1 MKKLILLLLYLL
13 GLFIYSN
20 AQTNGF
26 KLGVGLNSNLS
37 YNIGFGGYK
46 IIKNTNNKLLLGFDL
61 FISPK
66 MFKKDKI
73 DTASFYYM
81 LDGRGEEK
89 QINLFTT
96 INLGYKI
103 LNEFNIF
110 ITSGIGTER
119 VYVIKL
125 KEDFFRNKYYSR
137 EREVRKKFIIG
148 TQITYNPKLLNN
160 LGIII
165 GVNNI
170 NSIILG
176 INWKY

>member
-1 MKKLILLLLYLL
+1 MKKLILLLYIL
-13 GLFIYSN
+13 GLFVYSN
-20 AQTNGF
+20 AQTNNF
-26 KLGVGLNSNLS
+26 KLGISLNSS
-37 YNIGFGGYK
+37 ICFGFGGYK

-73 DTASFYYM
+73 DTSSFYYI

-103 LNEFNIF
+103 SNKFNIF
-110 ITSGIGTER
+110 ITPGIGTER
-119 VYVIKL
+119 VYIIKL
-125 KEDFFRNKYYSR
+125 KEGFFRNKYYSR

-148 TQITYNPKLLNN
+148 TQIIYNPKLLNN
-160 LGIII
+160 LGIFI
-165 GVNNI
+165 GLNNT
-170 NSIILG
+170 NMIILG